1 MEWGISNLGFPKLL
15 FRTIE
20 SCPMTLQNTNMRGIS
35 EAPWFCFVVV
45 LSVISMPLSDIGAN
59 NDLDP
64 VPNKIFQIGGGG
76 GSLEEQC
83 GSITFENMFE
93 YSQRLPLTSL
103 LTKIGKVPMS
113 KQ

>member
-1 MEWGISNLGFPKLL
+1 
-15 FRTIE
+15 
-20 SCPMTLQNTNMRGIS
+20 MTLQNTNMRGIS

-64 VPNKIFQIGGGG
+64 FPNKIFQIGGGG

-93 YSQRLPLTSL
+93 YSKATFDIVIDEDWESAN
-103 LTKIGKVPMS
+103 V
-113 KQ
+113 